1 MEGNDMMKK
10 LVLVATIVM
19 AVLTLKSTAYA
30 CPSEPNLVAD
40 AIDGEI
46 RGCTIRTTKETT
58 GALEN
63 GGDKVTIPKDSKCEV
78 VFEKDGKFLVSYQGR
93 EMWINTASVLINI
106 SQYVPSLDIRL
117 VMAQEENQ
125 FSMADEKI
133 EGLTN
138 RQFYTATGSV
148 EGSEAWLKYEPAKK
162 LLVAQESFLEQGYSI
177 VIYDAYRPYSA
188 TKDFQVAY
196 KKFLNGKSQ
205 EFKNQWFG
213 SLGESWFL
221 AQKASSHNYGVAMDI
236 SLKDL
241 STGRVL
247 EMPSN
252 MHTLDIRSAYCD
264 WSIKD
269 TESTDNAQL
278 LKSVMEN
285 AGFSTLKSEWWHFQ
299 DNSIKRGKVIDIPN

>member
-1 MEGNDMMKK
+1 MKK
-10 LVLVATIVM
+10 IFLALVMLL
-19 AVLTLKSTAYA
+19 LTSKMVAYA
-30 CPSEPNLVAD
+30 APSETDL

-46 RGCTIRTTKETT
+46 RGCTVRTTKDMT
-58 GALEN
+58 GLLTSGEEAS
-63 GGDKVTIPKDSKCEV
+63 IPKDSKCTV
-78 VFEKDGKFLVSYQGR
+78 VREEDGKFLVSYQGR
-93 EMWINTASVLINI
+93 SVWIGTSTVLINI
-106 SQYVPSLDIRL
+106 ADYIPSVDIQL
-117 VMAQEENQ
+117 AMAQEENL

-138 RQFYTATGSV
+138 RQFYTAKGSV

-162 LLVAQESFLEQGYSI
+162 LLVAQESFLEQGYSV
-177 VIYDAYRPYSA
+177 VIYDAYRPYSV
-188 TKDFQVAY
+188 TMEFKGAY
-196 KKFLNGKSQ
+196 SNFLDGKSQ
-205 EFKNQWFG
+205 EFKQQWFG

-236 SLKDL
+236 SLKNL
-241 STGRVL
+241 STGKVL

-264 WSIKD
+264 WSTKD

-278 LKSVMEN
+278 LKKVMEN

>member
-1 MEGNDMMKK
+1 MMKK
-10 LVLVATIVM
+10 LLIALTIVM

-30 CPSEPNLVAD
+30 CPSETDLIEET
-40 AIDGEI
+40 IDGEI
-46 RGCTIRTTKETT
+46 IGCTIRTTKET
-58 GALEN
+58 N
-63 GGDKVTIPKDSKCEV
+63 GSLTNGDKVAIPKDSKCKV
-78 VFEKDGKFLVSYQGR
+78 VLEENGKFVVSYKGR
-93 EMWINTASVLINI
+93 EVLIDTASVLINI
-106 SQYVPSLDIRL
+106 AEYLPSIDIQL
-117 VMAQEENQ
+117 AMAQEENL

-138 RQFYTATGSV
+138 RQFYTENGSV

-162 LLVAQESFLEQGYSI
+162 LLVAQTMFREQGYSI
-177 VIYDAYRPYSA
+177 VVYDAYRPYSA

-196 KKFLNGKSQ
+196 RDFLNGKTKA
-205 EFKNQWFG
+205 FKEEWFG

-221 AQKASSHNYGVAMDI
+221 AQKASAHNYGVAMDI

-241 STGRVL
+241 YTGEVV

-264 WSIKD
+264 WSTISA
-269 TESTDNAQL
+269 ESTDNAQL
-278 LKSVMEN
+278 LKKVMES
-285 AGFSTLKSEWWHFQ
+285 AGFSDLKSEWWHFQ

>member
-1 MEGNDMMKK
+1 MTKK
-10 LVLVATIVM
+10 IFLAL
-19 AVLTLKSTAYA
+19 AVLMTLLTFKSMVAYA
-30 CPSEPNLVAD
+30 APSEAD
-40 AIDGEI
+40 LTSDEI

-58 GALEN
+58 GSLEN
-63 GGDKVTIPKDSKCEV
+63 GDKVTIPKNSKFEV
-78 VFEKDGKFLVSYQGR
+78 VLEENGKFLISYQGR
-93 EMWINTASVLINI
+93 EVWINTASVLINI
-106 SQYVPSLDIRL
+106 AQYVPSIDIQL
-117 VMAQEENQ
+117 PMAQEENL
-125 FSMADEKI
+125 FSMGGEKI

-138 RQFYTATGSV
+138 RQFYTTKGSV

-177 VIYDAYRPYSA
+177 VVYDAYRPYSA

-196 KKFLNGKSQ
+196 RDFLDGKSQ

-221 AQKASSHNYGVAMDI
+221 AQKASAHNYGVAMDI
-236 SLKDL
+236 SLKKL
-241 STGRVL
+241 STGKIL

-264 WSIKD
+264 WSTKD
-269 TESTDNAQL
+269 AESTDNAQL
-278 LKSVMEN
+278 LKSTMEN